1 MGFGGSGSGG
11 SSSISGSSDAA
22 LSNPQ
27 QSDVLAYN
35 ATTSKWTNSSTPSG
49 GGNGYV
55 RYVYYTGSS
64 WPARPGGIETVVWV
78 GGTSSTPPVQ
88 ATETFDMWIH
98 DAEL

>member
-35 ATTSKWTNSSTPSG
+35 ATTSKWTNSTPSG

-64 WPARPGGIETVVWV
+64 WPARPSGIETVVWV

>member
-1 MGFGGSGSGG
+1 MGVGGAGSGGSGS
-11 SSSISGSSDAA
+11 ISGSTDAA

-27 QSDVLAYN
+27 QSQVLAYN
-35 ATTSKWTNSSTPSG
+35 ASTSKWTNSAPSG

-64 WPARPGGIETVVWV
+64 WPSRPAGIETVIWV
-78 GGTSSTPPVQ
+78 GGTSASPPVE

-98 DAEL
+98 DAE